1 MDSPP
6 TQSTRGRNGAAR
18 RGQEGAGRTLPGDDF
33 VPARTERFESSP
45 RPCPYRG
52 HQGGGYIDCERDS
65 HCEEAVCE
73 NLLTQKKQVI
83 FRRKDLGGMD
93 GSSLGMDGT
102 TRGPERTHTRVF
114 RRIPGSDWFA
124 VIAFM
129 LAVVILG
136 PLAISVGS
144 FLAGILI
151 FAAISLLPTYFW
163 LRPRRH

>member
-1 MDSPP
+1 M
-6 TQSTRGRNGAAR
+6 R
-18 RGQEGAGRTLPGDDF
+18 
-33 VPARTERFESSP
+33 
-45 RPCPYRG
+45 
-52 HQGGGYIDCERDS
+52 
-65 HCEEAVCE
+65 EAVCE

-93 GSSLGMDGT
+93 GSRLGMDGT
-102 TRGPERTHTRVF
+102 TRGLERTHTRAF

-136 PLAISVGS
+136 PLAISAGA

-151 FAAISLLPTYFW
+151 FAVISLLPTYFW
-163 LRPRRH
+163 LRPRRR